1 VTKVPGHLLSKLAI
15 LDHMV
20 ATRSLEVT
28 APDTHDQFRAYDAT
42 QPRVIPGASSVS
54 PWYGCIMGALVA
66 VVLAA
71 GLLLVVV
78 VDDEVESRERITTV
92 DKTP

>member
-1 VTKVPGHLLSKLAI
+1 MTKVPGHLLSKFAI

-42 QPRVIPGASSVS
+42 RPRVIPCAGSVS
-54 PWYGCIMGALVA
+54 PCYGWIMGTLVA
-66 VVLAA
+66 LLAA
-71 GLLLVVV
+71 GLVVV
-78 VDDEVESRERITTV
+78 VDGEVESREGFTTV

>member
-28 APDTHDQFRAYDAT
+28 APDTHDQFHAYDAT
-42 QPRVIPGASSVS
+42 QPRVIPCAGSVS
-54 PWYGCIMGALVA
+54 PWYGWTMGALVA
-66 VVLAA
+66 LLAA
-71 GLLLVVV
+71 GLVVV
-78 VDDEVESRERITTV
+78 VDGEVESREGFTTV